1 MFQLILLGL
10 LLFCVSIIKIQG
22 LSLGSS
28 CRANLYANVSKAI
41 AIHTYVKARGK
52 VSPRKSV
59 VQSNCYYDVTSRVS
73 NFQNDEQ
80 SVHRRDG

>member
-41 AIHTYVKARGK
+41 AIHTYIRQSQGKGVSKEIGGSVKL
-52 VSPRKSV
+52 VL
-59 VQSNCYYDVTSRVS
+59 
-73 NFQNDEQ
+73 
-80 SVHRRDG
+80 